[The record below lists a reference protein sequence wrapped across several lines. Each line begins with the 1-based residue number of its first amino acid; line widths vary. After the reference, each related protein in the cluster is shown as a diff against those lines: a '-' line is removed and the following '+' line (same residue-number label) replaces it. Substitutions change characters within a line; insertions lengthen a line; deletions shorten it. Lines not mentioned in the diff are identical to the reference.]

1 MKKLRIAFLVSVFPS
16 VSETFIVNQITDLI
30 DRGHE
35 VKIFAFERGIEGIVH
50 QKIIRYGLVEK
61 TVYFQDLH
69 VSKLKRYFPFLKF
82 IISQRESLDR
92 KRLLRNFPIRTHG
105 LKAMNLQFFYRLKWI
120 LDEGYFDIF
129 HAHFGVNGAYLGE
142 IKKKGFLKATKL
154 VTSFHGY
161 DLAPKLL
168 SQYREKYK
176 YLFEE
181 ADLLTINTRYT
192 KKILRQITQ
201 FKNMEI
207 LPVGLDTSEFVPK
220 NITEDK
226 FQLLFVGRLV
236 PFKAPNLAID
246 IVRSIILKGYRNIKL
261 TIIGEGELMESLVEY
276 VEQYNLEAYVEIKG
290 ALSQEDVVNT
300 MRKADVFIMP
310 GVYDKNERAEN
321 QGLVIQE
328 AQAMELPV
336 VISNAGGMKYGVLDG
351 KTGFVVKEKDIEGF
365 VEKIE
370 IFLSNRELAKEMG
383 KRGREFVVNNYDS
396 RVLGD
401 RLEKI
406 YMDLKRD

>member
-35 VKIFAFERGIEGIVH
+35 VKIFAFERGNDGIVH
-50 QKIIRYGLVEK
+50 QKIISYGLVEK

-69 VSKLKRYFPFLKF
+69 VSKLKRYFPFFRF
-82 IISQRESLDR
+82 IISQPESLDR
-92 KRLLRNFPIRTHG
+92 KRLLTNFPVRKHG

-181 ADLLTINTRYT
+181 ADLLTVNTWYT

-207 LPVGLDTSEFVPK
+207 LPVGLDTSEFNPG
-220 NITEDK
+220 NIKEDK

-261 TIIGEGELMESLVEY
+261 TIIGEGELMEDLIEY
-276 VEQYNLEAYVEIKG
+276 VGQYKLEAYVEIKG
-290 ALSQEDVVNT
+290 ALSQEDVINA
-300 MRKADVFIMP
+300 MGKADVFIMP
-310 GVYDKNERAEN
+310 GIYDKNGRAEN

-336 VISNAGGMKYGVLDG
+336 VISNAGGMKYGVIDG
-351 KTGFVVKEKDIEGF
+351 KTGFVVKEKDVEGF

-370 IFLSNRELAKEMG
+370 IFLSNRELAKGMG
-383 KRGREFVVNNYDS
+383 KRGREFVIKNYDS

-401 RLEKI
+401 RLEKL
-406 YMDLKRD
+406 YSKVLS